1 MEVIEISSASIYV
14 KNDKEDASIRIPGA
28 SILRKQINQ
37 LCCQEYETKGATEVA
52 NDQILESISEEFMD
66 KKEVAGSLK
75 N

>member
-1 MEVIEISSASIYV
+1 MEE
-14 KNDKEDASIRIPGA
+14 DKEDESIRIPDA

-37 LCCQEYETKGATEVA
+37 LCCQEYETRGATEGA
-52 NDQILESISEEFMD
+52 NDPILESIYEEFMD